1 MESKNFT
8 HLHVHTGYSF
18 LDGMCRIDELISR
31 AKSLKMTSL
40 AITDHNHIGGTYEF
54 QTKCMDAGIKPILGY
69 EAYYNPD
76 TDSINMAPEERK
88 EAAAKKALAL
98 CAISQDEYDVL
109 VLGKKVSK
117 ITKKSVEA
125 KISAYMPDLRQYHM
139 IFLAQ
144 NQKGWENIIRLQSE
158 SARLCTYR
166 GRFTCNDSLI
176 EKYSDGVICTTACIA
191 SKIAR
196 LINNE
201 GNYEAAEKFILNWRR
216 IFSDRL
222 YLEMQPLLHTDQIRV
237 NAFLIKMSKKHSI
250 PLIITND
257 VHYISESDHY
267 DHDTLLCIGTGHK
280 KSYNGPDRMRY
291 SNEFWFRSYGE
302 MLDALI
308 MQQRLDLEEEDILPV
323 DYIEICREAL
333 EETNR
338 LAGRISSSIKIGSDI
353 PLIPKVRLEKDE
365 APENVL
371 IKRCYNNLYKLAQ
384 NDSYVKEHLLE
395 YEERLHREI
404 EVINPKGFASY
415 ILAVDE
421 YVSWANRNGCVTG
434 PGRGSAAGS
443 LALYLL
449 GVTKN
454 TDPMKYGLLFERF
467 LTKDRTALP
476 DIDTD
481 FDYYHRED
489 VIKHLED
496 YYGKECVCHI
506 GTYTASGV
514 KSGIKDVCRV
524 LDIGF
529 SESNNISKILD
540 EINDTPQPK
549 FTDYDNL
556 KNNENPGD
564 LAKWERFNNLE
575 QKYSEVFRLARK
587 FEGLKRNFGVHA
599 SGILVM
605 PVEVN
610 QMIPTR
616 TADGISVSLYT
627 GPEIEELNGVKVDIL
642 GLKTVSVIVN
652 TIKKIGITIEELYSR
667 VKTDDPRVFQ
677 MLSEGRSDAVFQL
690 ESDLFK
696 SALKLIRP
704 TDINDIV
711 AITAAL
717 RPGPLS
723 LQSHIHYAKRKN
735 TEEEITYPLR
745 NTEHIFKD
753 TYGLALYQE
762 QLMKVSVDC
771 FGFNQN
777 QADSLTRKI
786 LAKKKKD
793 KMAMLRRMFIYGKKN
808 VEGPEGWEDNPDLP
822 WYDAGG
828 KHYGDEISGGL
839 AEGYILDELE
849 KFNNDIQSYAS
860 YLFNLSHS
868 VSYSYISVLTAYLKC
883 YYPVEFMAA
892 VLSIQ
897 SEDKIDKYS
906 KVCQAEGIEII
917 TPDINI
923 SGKDFTPDAK
933 HKKIYYGLSSIKGVG
948 EKAIEE
954 IIAARPFSSLEEI
967 FEKLPKRIFNKRVSL
982 ALAKSGALDNVSG
995 TKNRHEIIDRIFKI
1009 RKDKEE
1015 PYPLETYNE
1024 NVCIEFEKE
1033 VLSAPIT
1040 YKPWWDTV
1048 KVNGKVDETAV
1059 FSSVDERVDRN
1070 GNAMAFVKLRINSCN
1085 VDGVIFA
1092 STYRKCLGA
1101 FDFALNPYR
1110 IVQVT
1115 GKKDEKGK
1123 LIVSGASII
1132 KKKKEEG

>member
-18 LDGMCRIDELISR
+18 LDGMCRIDELIDR
-31 AKSLKMTSL
+31 AKSLEMTAL

-54 QTKCMDAGIKPILGY
+54 QTKCVEAGIKPILGY
-69 EAYYNPD
+69 EAYYNPN

-109 VLGKKVSK
+109 VLGKKISK

-125 KISAYMPDLRQYHM
+125 KISAYMPDLRQYHV

-166 GRFTCNDSLI
+166 GRFTCNDALI
-176 EKYSDGVICTTACIA
+176 EEYSDGVICTTACIA

-196 LINNE
+196 IINNE
-201 GNYEAAEKFILNWRR
+201 GNYEAAEKFILNWQR

-222 YLEMQPLLHTDQIRV
+222 YLEMQPLLHIEQIRV

-257 VHYISESDHY
+257 VHYIAETDHD

-302 MLDALI
+302 MIDALI

-365 APENVL
+365 KPENVL

-421 YVSWANRNGCVTG
+421 YVSWANKNGCVTG

-481 FDYYHRED
+481 FDYYHRDD

-496 YYGKECVCHI
+496 YYGQECVCHI

-529 SESNNISKILD
+529 SESNNISKVLD

-549 FTDYDNL
+549 FSDYDNL
-556 KNNENPGD
+556 KNNETPGD
-564 LAKWERFNNLE
+564 IAKWERFNSLE
-575 QKYSEVFRLARK
+575 KKYSEVFRLARK

-652 TIKKIGITIEELYSR
+652 TIKRIGITVDELYSR
-667 VKTDDPRVFQ
+667 VKIDDPKVFK

-735 TEEEITYPLR
+735 AEEEITYPLR

-808 VEGPEGWEDNPDLP
+808 VKGPEGWEDNPDLP

-839 AEGYILDELE
+839 AKGYSLDELE

-897 SEDKIDKYS
+897 SDEKIDKYA
-906 KVCQAEGIEII
+906 KVCQEEGIDVI

-923 SGKDFTPDAK
+923 SDADFTPDGDNN
-933 HKKIYYGLSSIKGVG
+933 KIYYGLASIKGIGDKV
-948 EKAIEE
+948 IEE
-954 IIAARPFSSLEEI
+954 IIAARPFGSLEDI
-967 FEKLPKRIFNKRVSL
+967 FKKLPKKTFNKRVAV
-982 ALAKSGALDNVSG
+982 ALAKAGALDSFSS
-995 TKNRHEIIDRIFKI
+995 TKNRYELINKI
-1009 RKDKEE
+1009 YELRKDKEE
-1015 PYPLETYNE
+1015 HYNIDDYSE
-1024 NVCIEFEKE
+1024 EACIEFEKE
-1033 VLSAPIT
+1033 VLSASIT
-1040 YKPWWDTV
+1040 YKPWWSEV
-1048 KVNGKVDETAV
+1048 RQGERISETAKILS
-1059 FSSVDERVDRN
+1059 FTERPDKR
-1070 GNAMAFVKLRINSCN
+1070 GNAMGFMKLKIRSCE
-1085 VDGVIFA
+1085 IEALMF
-1092 STYRKCLGA
+1092 SSKYLKCVGA
-1101 FDFALNPYR
+1101 FDEVLNPKK
-1110 IVQVT
+1110 IITVT
-1115 GKKDEKGK
+1115 GKKDDKGK
-1123 LIVSGASII
+1123 LILDTARL
-1132 KKKKEEG
+1132 

>member
-18 LDGMCRIDELISR
+18 LDGMCRIDELIDK
-31 AKSLKMTSL
+31 AKSLKMTAL

-54 QTKCMDAGIKPILGY
+54 QTKCLEAGIKPILGY

-76 TDSINMAPEERK
+76 IASISMAPEERK

-98 CAISQDEYDVL
+98 SVINQDEYDVF
-109 VLGKKVSK
+109 VLGKKVSR

-125 KISAYMPDLRQYHM
+125 KISAYMPDLRQYHV

-144 NQKGWENIIRLQSE
+144 NQNGWENIIRLQSE

-166 GRFTCNDSLI
+166 GRFTCNDTLI

-201 GNYEAAEKFILNWRR
+201 GNYEAAESFILNWQR

-222 YLEMQPLLHTDQIRV
+222 YLEMQPLLHKDQIKV
-237 NAFLIKMSKKHSI
+237 NAFLIEMSKKHGI
-250 PLIITND
+250 ALIITND
-257 VHYISESDHY
+257 VHYIAETDHN

-291 SNEFWFRSYGE
+291 SNEFWFRSYDE

-308 MQQRLDLEEEDILPV
+308 LQQRLDYEEKNILPP
-323 DYIEICREAL
+323 DYLEVCQNAL

-353 PLIPKVRLEKDE
+353 PLIPKVRLGKDE
-365 APENVL
+365 KPENVL

-384 NDSYVKEHLLE
+384 NDGYVKEHLLE

-421 YVSWANRNGCVTG
+421 YVSWANQNGCVTG

-481 FDYYHRED
+481 FDYYHRDD

-496 YYGKECVCHI
+496 YCGKECVCHI

-529 SESNNISKILD
+529 CESNNISKVLD

-549 FTDYDNL
+549 FSDYDNL

-564 LAKWERFNNLE
+564 LAKWERFDSLE
-575 QKYSEVFRLARK
+575 KKYSEVFRLARK

-610 QMIPTR
+610 KMIPTR

-652 TIKKIGITIEELYSR
+652 TIKRIGITIDDLYSR
-667 VKTDDPRVFQ
+667 VKTDDPKVFK

-735 TEEEITYPLR
+735 GEEEITYPLK

-808 VEGPEGWEDNPDLP
+808 IEGPEGWEDNPDLP
-822 WYDAGG
+822 WFDAGG
-828 KHYGDEISGGL
+828 RHYGDEICGGL
-839 AEGYILDELE
+839 AKGYSLEELE
-849 KFNNDIQSYAS
+849 KFNNDIEAYAS

-897 SEDKIDKYS
+897 SDEKIDRYA
-906 KVCQAEGIEII
+906 KVCQDEGIDII

-923 SGKDFTPDAK
+923 SDKDFTPDGDNNR
-933 HKKIYYGLSSIKGVG
+933 IYYGLSSIKGVG
-948 EKAIEE
+948 DKVIEE
-954 IIAARPFSSLEEI
+954 IIAARPYKSLEDI
-967 FEKLPKRIFNKRVSL
+967 FERLPKKTFNKRVAV
-982 ALAKSGALDNVSG
+982 ALAKAGALDSFSS
-995 TKNRHEIIDRIFKI
+995 TKNRYELINKI
-1009 RKDKEE
+1009 YELRKDKDEHYNIDDYSEE
-1015 PYPLETYNE
+1015 A
-1024 NVCIEFEKE
+1024 CIEFEKE
-1033 VLSAPIT
+1033 VLSASIT
-1040 YKPWWDTV
+1040 YKPWWSEV
-1048 KVNGKVDETAV
+1048 RQGERISETAKILS
-1059 FSSVDERVDRN
+1059 FTERPDKR
-1070 GNAMAFVKLRINSCN
+1070 GNAMGFMKLKIRSCE
-1085 VDGVIFA
+1085 IEALMFA
-1092 STYRKCLGA
+1092 SKYLKCIGA
-1101 FDFALNPYR
+1101 FDEALNPKK
-1110 IVQVT
+1110 IITVT
-1115 GKKDEKGK
+1115 GKKDDKGK
-1123 LIVSGASII
+1123 LILDTARL
-1132 KKKKEEG
+1132 

>member
-31 AKSLKMTSL
+31 AKSLEMTAL

-54 QTKCMDAGIKPILGY
+54 QTKCVEAGIKPILGY

-109 VLGKKVSK
+109 VLGKKISK
-117 ITKKSVEA
+117 ITKKSVEG
-125 KISAYMPDLRQYHM
+125 KIYAYMPDLRQYHVL
-139 IFLAQ
+139 FLAQ

-166 GRFTCNDSLI
+166 GRFTCNDALI

-201 GNYEAAEKFILNWRR
+201 GNYEAAEKFILNWQR

-257 VHYISESDHY
+257 VHYIAETDHD

-302 MLDALI
+302 MIDALI

-371 IKRCYNNLYKLAQ
+371 IKRCFFNLYKLAQ
-384 NDSYVKEHLLE
+384 NDSYVKKRLLE

-421 YVSWANRNGCVTG
+421 YVSWANKNGCVTG

-481 FDYYHRED
+481 FDYYHRDD

-496 YYGKECVCHI
+496 YYGQECVCHI

-529 SESNNISKILD
+529 SESNNISKVLD

-549 FTDYDNL
+549 FSDYDNL
-556 KNNENPGD
+556 KNNETPGD
-564 LAKWERFNNLE
+564 LAKWERFNSLE
-575 QKYSEVFRLARK
+575 KKYSEVFRLARK

-652 TIKKIGITIEELYSR
+652 TIKKIGITVDELYSR
-667 VKTDDPRVFQ
+667 VKIDDPKVFK

-735 TEEEITYPLR
+735 DEEEITYPLR

-808 VEGPEGWEDNPDLP
+808 VKGPEGWEDNPDLP

-839 AEGYILDELE
+839 AKGYSLDELE

-897 SEDKIDKYS
+897 SDEKIDKYA
-906 KVCQAEGIEII
+906 KVCQEEGIDVI

-923 SGKDFTPDAK
+923 SDADFTPDGDNN
-933 HKKIYYGLSSIKGVG
+933 KIYYGLASIKGIGDKV
-948 EKAIEE
+948 IEE
-954 IIAARPFSSLEEI
+954 IIAARPFDSLEDI
-967 FEKLPKRIFNKRVSL
+967 FKKLPKKTFNKRVAV
-982 ALAKSGALDNVSG
+982 ALAKAGALDSFSS
-995 TKNRHEIIDRIFKI
+995 TKNRYELINKI
-1009 RKDKEE
+1009 YELRKDKEE
-1015 PYPLETYNE
+1015 HYNIDDYSE
-1024 NVCIEFEKE
+1024 EACIEFEKE
-1033 VLSAPIT
+1033 VLSASIT
-1040 YKPWWDTV
+1040 YKPWWSEVRQGEKITEEA
-1048 KVNGKVDETAV
+1048 KILSFT
-1059 FSSVDERVDRN
+1059 ERPDKR
-1070 GNAMAFVKLRINSCN
+1070 GNAMGFMKLKIRSC
-1085 VDGVIFA
+1085 DIEAIMF
-1092 STYRKCLGA
+1092 SSKYLKCIGA
-1101 FDFALNPYR
+1101 FDEALNPKK
-1110 IVQVT
+1110 IITVT
-1115 GKKDEKGK
+1115 GKKDDKGK
-1123 LIVSGASII
+1123 LILDTARL
-1132 KKKKEEG
+1132 

>member
-31 AKSLKMTSL
+31 AKSLEMTAL

-54 QTKCMDAGIKPILGY
+54 QTKCVEAGIKPILGY

-109 VLGKKVSK
+109 VLGKKISK

-125 KISAYMPDLRQYHM
+125 KISAYMPDLRQYHV

-166 GRFTCNDSLI
+166 GRFTCNDALI

-196 LINNE
+196 IINNE
-201 GNYEAAEKFILNWRR
+201 GNYEAAEKFILNWQR

-222 YLEMQPLLHTDQIRV
+222 YLEMQPLLHIDQIRV

-257 VHYISESDHY
+257 VHYIAETDHD

-371 IKRCYNNLYKLAQ
+371 IKRCFENLYKLSQ
-384 NDSYVKEHLLE
+384 HDSYVKEHLLE

-421 YVSWANRNGCVTG
+421 YVSWANKNGCVTG

-481 FDYYHRED
+481 FDYYHRDD

-496 YYGKECVCHI
+496 YYGQECVCHI

-529 SESNNISKILD
+529 SESNNISKVLD

-549 FTDYDNL
+549 FSDYDNL

-564 LAKWERFNNLE
+564 LAKWERFNRLE
-575 QKYSEVFRLARK
+575 KKYSEVFRLARK

-605 PVEVN
+605 PIEVN
-610 QMIPTR
+610 KMIPTR

-652 TIKKIGITIEELYSR
+652 TIKRIGITIDELYSR
-667 VKTDDPRVFQ
+667 VKIDDPKVFK

-839 AEGYILDELE
+839 TKGYSLVELE

-868 VSYSYISVLTAYLKC
+868 VCYSYISVLTAYLKC

-897 SEDKIDKYS
+897 SDEKIDKYA
-906 KVCQAEGIEII
+906 KVCQDEGIDVI

-923 SGKDFTPDAK
+923 SDADFTPDGDNN
-933 HKKIYYGLSSIKGVG
+933 KIYYGLASIKGVG
-948 EKAIEE
+948 EKVIEE
-954 IIAARPFSSLEEI
+954 IIAARPFDSLEDI
-967 FEKLPKRIFNKRVSL
+967 FKKLPKKTFNKRVAV
-982 ALAKSGALDNVSG
+982 ALAKAGALDSFSS
-995 TKNRHEIIDRIFKI
+995 TKNRYELINKIYII

-1015 PYPLETYNE
+1015 HYNIDDYSE
-1024 NVCIEFEKE
+1024 EACIEFEKE
-1033 VLSAPIT
+1033 VLSASIT
-1040 YKPWWDTV
+1040 YKPWWSEV
-1048 KVNGKVDETAV
+1048 RQG
-1059 FSSVDERVDRN
+1059 ERISESAKILSFTERPDKR
-1070 GNAMAFVKLRINSCN
+1070 GNAMGFMKLKIRSCE
-1085 VDGVIFA
+1085 IEAIMF
-1092 STYRKCLGA
+1092 SSKYLKCIGA
-1101 FDFALNPYR
+1101 FDEALNPKKV
-1110 IVQVT
+1110 IAIT
-1115 GKKDEKGK
+1115 GKKDDKGK
-1123 LIVSGASII
+1123 LIVDAARL
-1132 KKKKEEG
+1132 

>member
-1 MESKNFT
+1 MQNKNFT

-18 LDGMCRIDELISR
+18 LDGMCRIEELIAR
-31 AKSLKMTSL
+31 AKKLEMSAL
-40 AITDHNHIGGTYEF
+40 AITDHNHVGGTYEF
-54 QTKCMDAGIKPILGY
+54 QTKCLEAGIKPILGY

-76 TDSINMAPEERK
+76 IDSINMAPEERK
-88 EAAAKKALAL
+88 EAAAKKALEKEV
-98 CAISQDEYDVL
+98 IDQDEYDVF
-109 VLGKKVSK
+109 VKGKKIGK

-125 KISAYMPDLRQYHM
+125 KISDFLPDLRQYHV

-166 GRFTCNDSLI
+166 GRFTCNDALI
-176 EKYSDGVICTTACIA
+176 EKYSEGVICSTACIA
-191 SKIAR
+191 SRIAR

-201 GNYEAAEKFILNWRR
+201 SNYEAAEKLILNWQR
-216 IFSDRL
+216 IFGDRL
-222 YLEMQPLLHTDQIRV
+222 YLEMQPLLDKDQIRV
-237 NAFLIKMSKKHSI
+237 NAFLIQMSLKHGLS
-250 PLIITND
+250 LIITND
-257 VHYISESDHY
+257 VHYIAESDHD

-291 SNEFWFRSYGE
+291 SNEFWFRSYDE

-308 MQQRLDLEEEDILPV
+308 LQQRLDHEKDNILPS
-323 DYIEICREAL
+323 DYIGICREAL

-338 LAGRISSSIKIGSDI
+338 LAARISSSIKIGSDI
-353 PLIPKVRLEKDE
+353 PLIPKVRLEKE
-365 APENVL
+365 ETPEDVL
-371 IKRCYNNLYKLAQ
+371 IKRCFNGLYKLSNQ
-384 NDSYVKEHLLE
+384 DDYVKEHIAE
-395 YEERLHREI
+395 YEERLHNEL

-421 YVSWANRNGCVTG
+421 YVSWANKNGCATG

-443 LALYLL
+443 LALFLL

-476 DIDTD
+476 DIDID
-481 FDYYHRED
+481 FDYYHRDD
-489 VIKHLED
+489 VIRHLED

-529 SESNNISKILD
+529 VESNNISKALD

-549 FTDYDNL
+549 FSDYDNL
-556 KNNENPGD
+556 KNNENSGD
-564 LAKWERFNNLE
+564 LAKWTKFNELE
-575 QKYSEVFRLARK
+575 TKYSEIFRLARK

-605 PVEVN
+605 PFQVN
-610 QMIPTR
+610 KMIPTR
-616 TADGISVSLYT
+616 VADGVSVSLYT
-627 GPEIEELNGVKVDIL
+627 GPEVEELKTVKFDIL

-652 TIKKIGITIEELYSR
+652 TIKRLGMTIEELYSK
-667 VKTDDPRVFQ
+667 VKMDDPRVFK

-735 TEEEITYPLR
+735 GEELITYPLR
-745 NTEHIFKD
+745 NTEHIFKS

-808 VEGPEGWEDNPDLP
+808 VNGPEGWEEKQNLP

-828 KHYGDEISGGL
+828 AHYGDEIAGGL
-839 AEGYILDELE
+839 AKGYTLEELE
-849 KFNNDIQSYAS
+849 KFNSDIQAYAS

-897 SEDKIDKYS
+897 SEDKIEKYT
-906 KVCQAEGIEII
+906 KVCQDEGIEII

-923 SGKDFTPDAK
+923 SDKDFTPDGENNR
-933 HKKIYYGLSSIKGVG
+933 IYYGLSSIKGVG
-948 EKAIEE
+948 DKVIEE
-954 IIAARPFSSLEEI
+954 IIAARPFTSLEEI
-967 FEKLPKRIFNKRVSL
+967 FEKLPKKTFNKRVAV
-982 ALAKSGALDNVSG
+982 ALAKAGALDSFSSA
-995 TKNRHEIIDRIFKI
+995 KNRYELINRIYEI
-1009 RKDKEE
+1009 RKDKDERLNIE
-1015 PYPLETYNE
+1015 DYNE
-1024 NVCIEFEKE
+1024 EACMEFEKE
-1033 VLSAPIT
+1033 VLSVSIT
-1040 YKPWWDTV
+1040 YKPWWDEV
-1048 KVNGKVDETAV
+1048 KQG
-1059 FSSVDERVDRN
+1059 ERISEAAEIITFTERPDRN
-1070 GNAMAFVKLRINSCN
+1070 GNAMGFMKLKIRSCE
-1085 VDGVIFA
+1085 VEAIMF
-1092 STYRKCLGA
+1092 SSKYLKCIGA
-1101 FDFALNPYR
+1101 FDEVLNPER
-1110 IVQVT
+1110 IITVT
-1115 GKKDEKGK
+1115 GKKDDKEK
-1123 LIVSGASII
+1123 LIVDTARF
-1132 KKKKEEG
+1132 

>member
-31 AKSLKMTSL
+31 AKSLEMTAL

-54 QTKCMDAGIKPILGY
+54 QTKCVEAGIKPILGY

-109 VLGKKVSK
+109 VLGKKISK
-117 ITKKSVEA
+117 ITKKSVEG
-125 KISAYMPDLRQYHM
+125 KIYAYMPDLRQYHVL
-139 IFLAQ
+139 FLAQ

-166 GRFTCNDSLI
+166 GRFTCNDALI

-201 GNYEAAEKFILNWRR
+201 GNYEAAEKFILNWQR

-257 VHYISESDHY
+257 VHYIAETDHD

-302 MLDALI
+302 MIDALI

-371 IKRCYNNLYKLAQ
+371 IKRCFFNLYKLAQ
-384 NDSYVKEHLLE
+384 NDSYVKKRLLE

-421 YVSWANRNGCVTG
+421 YVSWANKNGCVTG

-481 FDYYHRED
+481 FDYYHRDD

-496 YYGKECVCHI
+496 YYGQECVCHI

-529 SESNNISKILD
+529 SESNNISKVLD

-549 FTDYDNL
+549 FSDYDNL
-556 KNNENPGD
+556 KNNETPGD
-564 LAKWERFNNLE
+564 LAKWERFNSLE
-575 QKYSEVFRLARK
+575 KKYSEVFRLARK

-652 TIKKIGITIEELYSR
+652 TIKKIGITVDELYSR
-667 VKTDDPRVFQ
+667 VKIDDPKVFK

-735 TEEEITYPLR
+735 DEEEITYPLR

-808 VEGPEGWEDNPDLP
+808 VKGPEGWEDNPDLP

-839 AEGYILDELE
+839 AKGYSLDELE

-897 SEDKIDKYS
+897 SDEKIDKYA
-906 KVCQAEGIEII
+906 KVCQEEGIDVI

-923 SGKDFTPDAK
+923 SDADFTPDGDNN
-933 HKKIYYGLSSIKGVG
+933 KIYYGLASIKGVG
-948 EKAIEE
+948 EKVIEE
-954 IIAARPFSSLEEI
+954 IIAARPFDSLEDI
-967 FEKLPKRIFNKRVSL
+967 FKKLPKKTFNKRVAV
-982 ALAKSGALDNVSG
+982 ALAKAGALDSFSS
-995 TKNRHEIIDRIFKI
+995 TKNRYELINKI
-1009 RKDKEE
+1009 YELRKDKEE
-1015 PYPLETYNE
+1015 HYNIDDYSE
-1024 NVCIEFEKE
+1024 EACIEFEKE
-1033 VLSAPIT
+1033 VLSASIT
-1040 YKPWWDTV
+1040 YKPWWSEVRQGEKITEEA
-1048 KVNGKVDETAV
+1048 KILSFT
-1059 FSSVDERVDRN
+1059 ERPDKR
-1070 GNAMAFVKLRINSCN
+1070 GNAMGFMKLKIRSC
-1085 VDGVIFA
+1085 DIEAIMF
-1092 STYRKCLGA
+1092 SSKYLKCIGA
-1101 FDFALNPYR
+1101 FDEALNPKK
-1110 IVQVT
+1110 IITVT
-1115 GKKDEKGK
+1115 GKKDDKGK
-1123 LIVSGASII
+1123 LILDTARL
-1132 KKKKEEG
+1132 

>member
-54 QTKCMDAGIKPILGY
+54 QTKCIEAGIKPILGY

-125 KISAYMPDLRQYHM
+125 KISAYMPDLRQYHV

-166 GRFTCNDSLI
+166 GRFTCNDALI
-176 EKYSDGVICTTACIA
+176 EKYSDGVICATACIA

-201 GNYEAAEKFILNWRR
+201 ENYEAAEKLILNWQR

-222 YLEMQPLLHTDQIRV
+222 YLEMQPLLHKDQIRV
-237 NAFLIKMSKKHSI
+237 NAFLIKMSKKHGI
-250 PLIITND
+250 ALIITND
-257 VHYISESDHY
+257 VHYISETDHD

-291 SNEFWFRSYGE
+291 SNEFWFRSYDE

-308 MQQRLDLEEEDILPV
+308 MQQRLDHEEENILPP
-323 DYIEICREAL
+323 DYLEVCRNAL
-333 EETNR
+333 EETNL

-421 YVSWANRNGCVTG
+421 YITWANKNGCVTG

-481 FDYYHRED
+481 FDYYHRDD

-549 FTDYDNL
+549 FSDYDDL

-564 LAKWERFNNLE
+564 IAKWERFNSLE
-575 QKYSEVFRLARK
+575 KKYSEVFRLARK

-605 PVEVN
+605 PIEVN
-610 QMIPTR
+610 KMIPTR

-652 TIKKIGITIEELYSR
+652 TIKRIGITVDELYSR

-735 TEEEITYPLR
+735 AEEEITYPLR
-745 NTEHIFKD
+745 NTEHIFKA

-808 VEGPEGWEDNPDLP
+808 VKGPEGWEDNPDLP

-839 AEGYILDELE
+839 AKGYSLDELE

-897 SEDKIDKYS
+897 SDEKIDRYA
-906 KVCQAEGIEII
+906 KVCQEEGIDII
-917 TPDINI
+917 TPDMNI
-923 SGKDFTPDAK
+923 SDTDFTPDGDNNR
-933 HKKIYYGLSSIKGVG
+933 IYYGLSSIKGVG
-948 EKAIEE
+948 EKVIEE
-954 IIAARPFSSLEEI
+954 IIAARPFDSLEDI
-967 FEKLPKRIFNKRVSL
+967 FKKLPKKTFNKRVAV
-982 ALAKSGALDNVSG
+982 ALAKAGALDSFSS
-995 TKNRHEIIDRIFKI
+995 TKNRYELINKIYII

-1015 PYPLETYNE
+1015 HYNIDDYSE
-1024 NVCIEFEKE
+1024 EACIEFEKE
-1033 VLSAPIT
+1033 VLSASIT
-1040 YKPWWDTV
+1040 YKPWWSEV
-1048 KVNGKVDETAV
+1048 RQG
-1059 FSSVDERVDRN
+1059 ERISESAKILSFTERPDKR
-1070 GNAMAFVKLRINSCN
+1070 GNAMGFMKLKIRSCE
-1085 VDGVIFA
+1085 IEALMFA
-1092 STYRKCLGA
+1092 SKYLKCIGA
-1101 FDFALNPYR
+1101 FDEALNPKK
-1110 IVQVT
+1110 IITVT
-1115 GKKDEKGK
+1115 GKKDDKGK
-1123 LIVSGASII
+1123 LILDTARL
-1132 KKKKEEG
+1132 

>member
-18 LDGMCRIDELISR
+18 LDGMCRIDELIDK
-31 AKSLKMTSL
+31 AKSLKMTAL

-54 QTKCMDAGIKPILGY
+54 QTKCLEAGIKPILGY

-76 TDSINMAPEERK
+76 IASISMAPEERK

-98 CAISQDEYDVL
+98 SVINQDEYDVF
-109 VLGKKVSK
+109 VLGKKVSR

-125 KISAYMPDLRQYHM
+125 KISAFMPDLRQYHV

-166 GRFTCNDSLI
+166 GRFTCNDTLI

-201 GNYEAAEKFILNWRR
+201 GNYEEAERFILNWQR

-222 YLEMQPLLHTDQIRV
+222 YLEMQPLLHIDQIRV
-237 NAFLIKMSKKHSI
+237 NAFLIKMSRKHGI

-257 VHYISESDHY
+257 VHYIAETDHN

-291 SNEFWFRSYGE
+291 SNEFWFRSYDE

-308 MQQRLDLEEEDILPV
+308 MQQRLDHEEENILPP
-323 DYIEICREAL
+323 DYLEVCQNAL

-353 PLIPKVRLEKDE
+353 PLIPKVRLVKDE
-365 APENVL
+365 KPENVL

-384 NDSYVKEHLLE
+384 NDGYVKEHLLE

-421 YVSWANRNGCVTG
+421 YVSWANQNGCVTG

-481 FDYYHRED
+481 FDYYHRDD

-529 SESNNISKILD
+529 SESNNISKVLD

-549 FTDYDNL
+549 FSDYDNL

-564 LAKWERFNNLE
+564 LAKWERFNSLE
-575 QKYSEVFRLARK
+575 KKYSEVFRLARK

-610 QMIPTR
+610 KMIPTR

-652 TIKKIGITIEELYSR
+652 TIKRIGITI
-667 VKTDDPRVFQ
+667 DD
-677 MLSEGRSDAVFQL
+677 L
-690 ESDLFK
+690 
-696 SALKLIRP
+696 
-704 TDINDIV
+704 
-711 AITAAL
+711 
-717 RPGPLS
+717 
-723 LQSHIHYAKRKN
+723 
-735 TEEEITYPLR
+735 
-745 NTEHIFKD
+745 
-753 TYGLALYQE
+753 
-762 QLMKVSVDC
+762 
-771 FGFNQN
+771 
-777 QADSLTRKI
+777 
-786 LAKKKKD
+786 
-793 KMAMLRRMFIYGKKN
+793 
-808 VEGPEGWEDNPDLP
+808 
-822 WYDAGG
+822 
-828 KHYGDEISGGL
+828 
-839 AEGYILDELE
+839 
-849 KFNNDIQSYAS
+849 
-860 YLFNLSHS
+860 
-868 VSYSYISVLTAYLKC
+868 
-883 YYPVEFMAA
+883 
-892 VLSIQ
+892 
-897 SEDKIDKYS
+897 
-906 KVCQAEGIEII
+906 
-917 TPDINI
+917 
-923 SGKDFTPDAK
+923 
-933 HKKIYYGLSSIKGVG
+933 
-948 EKAIEE
+948 
-954 IIAARPFSSLEEI
+954 
-967 FEKLPKRIFNKRVSL
+967 
-982 ALAKSGALDNVSG
+982 
-995 TKNRHEIIDRIFKI
+995 
-1009 RKDKEE
+1009 
-1015 PYPLETYNE
+1015 
-1024 NVCIEFEKE
+1024 
-1033 VLSAPIT
+1033 
-1040 YKPWWDTV
+1040 
-1048 KVNGKVDETAV
+1048 
-1059 FSSVDERVDRN
+1059 
-1070 GNAMAFVKLRINSCN
+1070 
-1085 VDGVIFA
+1085 
-1092 STYRKCLGA
+1092 
-1101 FDFALNPYR
+1101 
-1110 IVQVT
+1110 
-1115 GKKDEKGK
+1115 
-1123 LIVSGASII
+1123 
-1132 KKKKEEG
+1132 

>member
-1 MESKNFT
+1 MEKRNFT

-18 LDGMCRIDELISR
+18 LDGMCRIDELIDR
-31 AKSLKMTSL
+31 AKSFKMTAL

-54 QTKCMDAGIKPILGY
+54 QTKCIEAGIKPILGY

-76 TDSINMAPEERK
+76 TLSISMTPEERK
-88 EAAAKKALAL
+88 EGAAKKALAL
-98 CAISQDEYDVL
+98 SAINQDEYNVF

-117 ITKKSVEA
+117 ISKKSVEA
-125 KISAYMPDLRQYHM
+125 KISAYMPDLRQYHV

-144 NQKGWENIIRLQSE
+144 NQNGWENIIRLQSE

-166 GRFTCNDSLI
+166 GRFTCNDTLI

-201 GNYEAAEKFILNWRR
+201 ENYEAAEKFILNWQR

-222 YLEMQPLLHTDQIRV
+222 YLEMQPLLHKDQIRV
-237 NAFLIKMSKKHSI
+237 NAFLIKMSKQHGI

-257 VHYISESDHY
+257 VHYIAESDHN

-280 KSYNGPDRMRY
+280 KSYNGPGRMRY
-291 SNEFWFRSYGE
+291 SNEFWFRSYDE

-308 MQQRLDLEEEDILPV
+308 MQQRLDHEEENILPP
-323 DYIEICREAL
+323 DYLEVCKNAL

-353 PLIPKVRLEKDE
+353 PLIPKVRLENEEK
-365 APENVL
+365 PENVL
-371 IKRCYNNLYKLAQ
+371 VKRCFYNLYKLAQ
-384 NDSYVKEHLLE
+384 NDSYVKKHLLE

-421 YVSWANRNGCVTG
+421 YVTWANKNGCMTG

-443 LALYLL
+443 LALFLL

-481 FDYYHRED
+481 FDYYHRDD

-524 LDIGF
+524 LDISF
-529 SESNNISKILD
+529 SESNNISKVLD

-549 FTDYDNL
+549 FSDYDNL

-564 LAKWERFNNLE
+564 LAKWERFNSLE
-575 QKYSEVFRLARK
+575 KKYSEVFRLARK

-605 PVEVN
+605 PIEVN
-610 QMIPTR
+610 KMIPTR

-652 TIKKIGITIEELYSR
+652 TIKRIGITIDELYSR
-667 VKTDDPRVFQ
+667 VKTDDPKVFK

-735 TEEEITYPLR
+735 GEEEITYPLK

-786 LAKKKKD
+786 LAKKKKN

-808 VEGPEGWEDNPDLP
+808 VKGPEGWEDNPDLP
-822 WYDAGG
+822 WYDEGG
-828 KHYGDEISGGL
+828 THYGDEISGGL
-839 AEGYILDELE
+839 AKGYTLEELE
-849 KFNNDIQSYAS
+849 KFNNDIQAYAS

-897 SEDKIDKYS
+897 SDEKIDRYA
-906 KVCQAEGIEII
+906 KVCQDEGIDII
-917 TPDINI
+917 TPDINV
-923 SGKDFTPDAK
+923 SDKDFTPDGDNNR
-933 HKKIYYGLSSIKGVG
+933 IYYGLSSIKGVG
-948 EKAIEE
+948 EKVIEE
-954 IIAARPFSSLEEI
+954 IIAARPYESLEDI
-967 FEKLPKRIFNKRVSL
+967 FERLPKKTFNKRVAV
-982 ALAKSGALDNVSG
+982 ALAKAGALDSFSS
-995 TKNRHEIIDRIFKI
+995 TKNRYEVINKI
-1009 RKDKEE
+1009 YELRKDKDEKFNADDYDEE
-1015 PYPLETYNE
+1015 A
-1024 NVCIEFEKE
+1024 CIEFEKE
-1033 VLSAPIT
+1033 VLSASIT
-1040 YKPWWDTV
+1040 YKPWWSEV
-1048 KVNGKVDETAV
+1048 RQG
-1059 FSSVDERVDRN
+1059 ERISESAKILSFTERPDKR
-1070 GNAMAFVKLRINSCN
+1070 GNAMGFMKLRIRSCEI
-1085 VDGVIFA
+1085 DALMF
-1092 STYRKCLGA
+1092 SSKYLKCIGA
-1101 FDFALNPYR
+1101 FDEALNPKK
-1110 IVQVT
+1110 IITVT
-1115 GKKDEKGK
+1115 GKKDDKGK
-1123 LIVSGASII
+1123 LILDTARL
-1132 KKKKEEG
+1132 

>member
-18 LDGMCRIDELISR
+18 LDGMCRIDELIDK
-31 AKSLKMTSL
+31 AKSLKMTAL

-54 QTKCMDAGIKPILGY
+54 QTKCLEAGIKPILGY

-76 TDSINMAPEERK
+76 IASISMAPEERK

-98 CAISQDEYDVL
+98 SVINQDEYDVF
-109 VLGKKVSK
+109 VLGKKVSR

-125 KISAYMPDLRQYHM
+125 KISAYMPDLRQYHV

-144 NQKGWENIIRLQSE
+144 NQNGWENIIRLQSE

-166 GRFTCNDSLI
+166 GRFTCNDTLI

-201 GNYEAAEKFILNWRR
+201 GNYEAAESFILNWQR

-222 YLEMQPLLHTDQIRV
+222 YLEMQPLLHKDQIKV
-237 NAFLIKMSKKHSI
+237 NAFLIEMSKKHGI
-250 PLIITND
+250 ALIITND
-257 VHYISESDHY
+257 VHYIAETDHN

-291 SNEFWFRSYGE
+291 SNEFWFRSYDE

-308 MQQRLDLEEEDILPV
+308 LQQRLDYEEENILPP
-323 DYIEICREAL
+323 DYLEVCQNAL

-353 PLIPKVRLEKDE
+353 PLIPKVRLGKDE
-365 APENVL
+365 KPENVL
-371 IKRCYNNLYKLAQ
+371 IKRCFYNLYKLAQ
-384 NDSYVKEHLLE
+384 NDGYVKEHLLE

-421 YVSWANRNGCVTG
+421 YVSWANQNGCVTG

-481 FDYYHRED
+481 FDYYHRDD

-529 SESNNISKILD
+529 GESNNISKVLD

-549 FTDYDNL
+549 FSDYDNL

-564 LAKWERFNNLE
+564 LAKWERFNSLE
-575 QKYSEVFRLARK
+575 KKYSEVFRLARK

-610 QMIPTR
+610 KMIPTR

-652 TIKKIGITIEELYSR
+652 TIKRIGITIDDLYSR
-667 VKTDDPRVFQ
+667 VKTDDPKIFK

-735 TEEEITYPLR
+735 GEEEITYPLK

-808 VEGPEGWEDNPDLP
+808 IEGPEGWENNPDLP
-822 WYDAGG
+822 WFDAGG
-828 KHYGDEISGGL
+828 RHYGDEICGGL
-839 AEGYILDELE
+839 AKGYSLEELE
-849 KFNNDIQSYAS
+849 KFNNDIEAYAS

-897 SEDKIDKYS
+897 SDEKIDRYA
-906 KVCQAEGIEII
+906 KVCQDEGIDII

-923 SGKDFTPDAK
+923 SDKDFTPDGDNNR
-933 HKKIYYGLSSIKGVG
+933 IYYGLSSIKGVG
-948 EKAIEE
+948 EKVIEE
-954 IIAARPFSSLEEI
+954 IIAARPYKSLEDI
-967 FEKLPKRIFNKRVSL
+967 FERLPKKTFNKRVAV
-982 ALAKSGALDNVSG
+982 ALAKAGALDSFSS
-995 TKNRHEIIDRIFKI
+995 TKNRYEVINKI
-1009 RKDKEE
+1009 YELRKDKDEQYNIDDYSEE
-1015 PYPLETYNE
+1015 A
-1024 NVCIEFEKE
+1024 CIEFEKE
-1033 VLSAPIT
+1033 VLSASIT
-1040 YKPWWDTV
+1040 YKPWWSEV
-1048 KVNGKVDETAV
+1048 RQGERISETAKILS
-1059 FSSVDERVDRN
+1059 FTERPDKR
-1070 GNAMAFVKLRINSCN
+1070 GNAMGFMKLKIRSCE
-1085 VDGVIFA
+1085 IEALMFA
-1092 STYRKCLGA
+1092 SKYLKCIGA
-1101 FDFALNPYR
+1101 FDEALNPKK
-1110 IVQVT
+1110 IITVT
-1115 GKKDEKGK
+1115 GKKDDKGK
-1123 LIVSGASII
+1123 LILDTARL
-1132 KKKKEEG
+1132 